1 MSSRINPAN
10 WVVLV
15 CAAMWGFWWYPVAL
29 FERAGLTG
37 PWVGFAMS
45 AAALPVAG
53 LWCLLER
60 GGLSGRALLGCLLV
74 GVAVTLYAVA
84 ASYTDFIRAVLLF
97 YLAPAWSTLI
107 EIFFMGRRWAMQ
119 ALAAIAFSLVGVLL
133 ISRGEITFDGLGA
146 IGDWMALGS
155 GLCWSIGIA
164 LVFSSR
170 RAAVSRVMLA
180 TALGGVLAAVAIAW
194 LDGSIAAGVR
204 DLPAVVAGAP
214 WVFGF
219 AAFYVGTILAG
230 TMWGAFRLPPAVM
243 TYLLSVEVLGGVFS
257 SALILGERF
266 GPFEI
271 GGAVCILTAVLIEV
285 VWTDRSDDRP
295 AGAGA
300 V

>member
-1 MSSRINPAN
+1 MTSRINPAI

-29 FERAGLTG
+29 FEEAGLTG
-37 PWVGFAMS
+37 PWIGMAMS
-45 AAALPVAG
+45 AAALPAAG
-53 LWCLLER
+53 LWCLFER
-60 GGLSGRALLGCLLV
+60 GGLSGRAVLGCLLV
-74 GVAVTLYAVA
+74 GVAITLYAVA

-119 ALAAIAFSLVGVLL
+119 TLAAIAFSFGGVLL

-155 GLCWSIGIA
+155 GLSWSIGIA
-164 LVFSSR
+164 LVFSSH
-170 RAAVSRVMLA
+170 RAEVSRVVLL
-180 TALGGVLAAVAIAW
+180 TALAGVAAALAIAW
-194 LDGSIAAGVR
+194 ADGSIAAGAP
-204 DLPAVVAGAP
+204 DFPAIAAGAP
-214 WVFGF
+214 WVFVF
-219 AAFYVGTILAG
+219 SAFYVGVILAG

-257 SALILGERF
+257 SAVILGERF

-271 GGAVCILTAVLIEV
+271 GGAVCIITAVLIEV
-285 VWTDRSDDRP
+285 VWTERRSKPADD
-295 AGAGA
+295 GAA
-300 V
+300 